1 MSKTVILCCLLLT
14 LGSAQWLERQVVI
27 GDTLGGIRPVPDGG
41 VVVNPVSGNVY
52 IQSEPTQ
59 IFNPVTKEKLR
70 AIDVPGSVV
79 FCPASG
85 KGYIFDDYGS
95 DSVLIVDAAADT
107 VIGTAVFP
115 HNATAFAYNPM
126 QNRLYVGTSIRD
138 TVYVFDPAGD
148 TILYGVDVGASPRAL
163 LWDSAWNRLYVG
175 TTADSARLAVVDCS
189 ADTLVADLPVGVRYM
204 QAVALSTASHK
215 LYVAG
220 RQETFLVVV
229 STDSLKVVGTTPGL
243 ELSELL
249 ALVYNPV
256 TDRLACLVTDSLCVI
271 DCRADTIRTKA
282 IRTFSS
288 VAVNTTSGSTYLGR
302 SDPTEVEEMDTSD
315 NFVGAVD
322 IPTVPTHSIVTLTF
336 WPGSN
341 ELYGVTSPGDLAF
354 IVDSSTDTL
363 AGMISYAN
371 YSPRQMVHNPAANKL
386 YLPCPGHDELLVIDS
401 TFGTPKH
408 ILGGA
413 YNSDAQTVLDPVL
426 NRLYVADDDELR
438 VIDCNTDS
446 LVQVHHMHGINSAV
460 PVMVPYLN
468 KLYVFSGTGLGDSVY
483 VYDCFRDTLFSV
495 LYLTG
500 AVPSAVYDPR
510 SNRVFFTGG
519 AAPLCALD
527 PVTDSIVKT
536 FDLVGGSADGLMV
549 LNVDLGRLY
558 YVVRYPEVLLTIDVL
573 TDSVISSE
581 DLPSNGRKA
590 AMFLNR
596 RLGKLYLCRSTQT
609 LVFDCALGAVVD
621 TVNAGFRY
629 SGLMDDRNDK
639 LYLNHG
645 AVVDCRHDSVVA
657 QLEVISPR
665 SMAWDAIDNRVFQ
678 ATTSRLYVYRDGPY
692 GIEEQRIGN
701 LGLVLAVLGNP
712 ARAFLRLRLEIPR
725 GQTGAL
731 TVYDAAGRRVHS
743 SSGLR
748 TSSFAIDLRSMA
760 AGIYF
765 VRLKA
770 GASEATAKV
779 VVQR

>member
-1 MSKTVILCCLLLT
+1 V
-14 LGSAQWLERQVVI
+14 
-27 GDTLGGIRPVPDGG
+27 GGAHRGQRLKELPGRVGVDLRDGG
-41 VVVNPVSGNVY
+41 DP
-52 IQSEPTQ
+52 
-59 IFNPVTKEKLR
+59 
-70 AIDVPGSVV
+70 SVE
-79 FCPASG
+79 
-85 KGYIFDDYGS
+85 
-95 DSVLIVDAAADT
+95 
-107 VIGTAVFP
+107 
-115 HNATAFAYNPM
+115 
-126 QNRLYVGTSIRD
+126 
-138 TVYVFDPAGD
+138 GD
-148 TILYGVDVGASPRAL
+148 HLHERAL
-163 LWDSAWNRLYVG
+163 GEIAED
-175 TTADSARLAVVDCS
+175 
-189 ADTLVADLPVGVRYM
+189 DTLVADLPVGVRYV

-271 DCRADTIRTKA
+271 DCRADTIRAKVT
-282 IRTFSS
+282 RTFSS
-288 VAVNTTSGSTYLGR
+288 VAVNATSGSTYLGR
-302 SDPTEVEEMDTSD
+302 SNPTEVEEMDTSD

-322 IPTVPTHSIVTLTF
+322 IPTVPTDSIVTLTF

-341 ELYGVTSPGDLAF
+341 ELYGVASPGDRAF
-354 IVDSSTDTL
+354 IIDSSTDTL
-363 AGMISYAN
+363 AGMVSYAS

-386 YLPCPGHDELLVIDS
+386 YLPCPGHDEILVMDS

-408 ILGGA
+408 ILGGT
-413 YNSDAQTVLDPVL
+413 YNTDAQPVLDPVL

-468 KLYVFSGTGLGDSVY
+468 KLYVFSGSGVGDSVY
-483 VYDCFRDTLFSV
+483 VYDCFRDTLFSI

-500 AVPSAVYDPR
+500 AVPRAVYDPR
-510 SNRVFFTGG
+510 SNRVFFAGG

-536 FDLVGGSADGLMV
+536 FDLVGGSVDCLMV

-581 DLPSNGRKA
+581 DLPGGSRKA

-609 LVFDCALGAVVD
+609 LVYDCALGAVVG

-645 AVVDCRHDSVVA
+645 AVVDCRYDSVVA
-657 QLEVISPR
+657 QLEEISPR

-678 ATTSRLYVYRDGPY
+678 ARTSWLYVYRDDLY
-692 GIEEQRIGN
+692 GVEEQKGGV
-701 LGLVLAVLGNP
+701 LGPMMSVLGNP
-712 ARAFLRLRLEIPR
+712 ARNAVRLRLQIPQ
-725 GQTGAL
+725 GQTGRL
-731 TVYDAAGRRVHS
+731 TLYDIAGRLARS
-743 SSGLR
+743 ISGIQTSTLR
-748 TSSFAIDLRSMA
+748 LDLNSMS
-760 AGIYF
+760 AGVYL
-765 VRLKA
+765 VCLEA
-770 GASEATAKV
+770 GGTRTTDKV
-779 VVQR
+779 IIQH